1 MLLKFGAL
9 SVRGLDYNQPEVEIS
24 HQRPTLLNFVFGAS
38 RTRTKL
44 GTRVKKCRPEAA
56 EWSKSTSDQ
65 IQDGGQHPRWRWWNR
80 INSVADCSILLKFSL
95 CWAPEQL

>member
-56 EWSKSTSDQ
+56 E
-65 IQDGGQHPRWRWWNR
+65 
-80 INSVADCSILLKFSL
+80 
-95 CWAPEQL
+95 